1 MLDVAVL
8 LLQDFLKN
16 NRGIDDGS
24 DLPEEY
30 MSNLYDRI
38 INDEIKMKVRP
49 CACIKPAL
57 VHASDHRCFV
67 LLGITSAHS
76 TQEQWCME

>member
-1 MLDVAVL
+1 MGISFVYAEFPDTVWKIRRALRCQHVPA
-8 LLQDFLKN
+8 LQDFLKN

-30 MSNLYDRI
+30 LSNLYDRI

-49 CACIKPAL
+49 PSL
-57 VHASDHRCFV
+57 F
-67 LLGITSAHS
+67 
-76 TQEQWCME
+76 